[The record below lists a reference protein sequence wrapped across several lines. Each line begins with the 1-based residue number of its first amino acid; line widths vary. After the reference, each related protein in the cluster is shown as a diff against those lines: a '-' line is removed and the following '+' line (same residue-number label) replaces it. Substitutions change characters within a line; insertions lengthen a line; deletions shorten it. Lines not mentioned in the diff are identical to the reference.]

1 LITKISCF
9 SLRYSFKIKAQVFAL
24 CAFFISNG
32 FRNFYNIK
40 MSAEFSKKRD
50 FVREYLLYL
59 QVEKGLAKNSL
70 ESYERDLTRLKN
82 WADKNNYELLALT
95 RKDLREWLIDLAGEK
110 LSENSKRRAVSALR
124 GFFKFLMFDGHLKKN
139 PAEDL
144 DAPQKGFYL
153 PKFLNRT
160 EIENLLLAPDVSQE
174 IGLRDR
180 AILELMYACGL
191 RVSEAVDLKIPD
203 AELDAGILTCKG
215 KGGKTRKI
223 PIGSSAVEW
232 LKSYLVLRRKKENI
246 EIQNLFVTS
255 LGRPITRQTIFNFV
269 KEYAAK
275 IGLEGVSPHTLRHSF
290 ATHLIQNA
298 ADIRS
303 VQQML
308 GHADIST
315 TQIYTHITDA
325 HLRKTYEKFHP
336 RARADFVVKE
346 NE

>member
-1 LITKISCF
+1 ML
-9 SLRYSFKIKAQVFAL
+9 
-24 CAFFISNG
+24 N
-32 FRNFYNIK
+32 
-40 MSAEFSKKRD
+40 EFTKKRD
-50 FVREYLLYL
+50 FVREYLSYL

-70 ESYERDLTRLKN
+70 SSYERDLQKLKN
-82 WADKNNYELLALT
+82 WAEKNNFELLQLS
-95 RKDLREWLIDLAGEK
+95 RKDLREWLTDLAGEN
-110 LSENSKRRAVSALR
+110 LSENSKRRMVSALR
-124 GFFKFLMFDGHLKKN
+124 GFYKFLMFDGHIKKN

-153 PKFLNRT
+153 PKFLNQT
-160 EIENLLLAPDVSQE
+160 DVESLLQVPDVSTE
-174 IGLRDR
+174 TGLRDR

-191 RVSEAVDLKIPD
+191 RVSEAVDLRIGD
-203 AELDAGILTCKG
+203 VELDAGILTCKG
-215 KGGKTRKI
+215 KGSKTRKI
-223 PIGSSAVEW
+223 PVGTSAVEW
-232 LKSYLVLRRKKENI
+232 LKSYLVLRRRKENF
-246 EIQNLFVTS
+246 EIQNLFVTFS
-255 LGRPITRQTIFNFV
+255 GRPINRQIIFLFI

-275 IGLEGVSPHTLRHSF
+275 IGLQDVSPHTLRHSF
-290 ATHLIQNA
+290 ATHLVQNS

-336 RARADFVVKE
+336 RAKANFSIKE